1 MRSLFLLSLIFAAPL
16 HAQRDSAALLAH
28 ARRLHRE
35 VPMIDTHND
44 LPEMIHENAQGDLSK
59 MDPDKTLQIDTD
71 IPRLKAGL
79 VGGQFFAAYVPA
91 AYKDKGA
98 AKYALEEID
107 IIKRFTRRS
116 PSLQWATTAD
126 GIVAA
131 HKAGKIASLI
141 GIEGGYAIENS
152 LGLLRIYH
160 ELGVR
165 YMTLTHSANT
175 DWADAATDKPAHNG
189 LTPFGEDVVRE
200 MNRIGIM
207 VDISHV
213 SDATMI
219 DAIKVS
225 RVPVIFSHSSA
236 RALANHA
243 RNVPDSILAMMKQNG
258 GVVMVNIFPGFINPI
273 AAKQTANVLDKMAEF
288 QKQYPNDPDKAN
300 KAWTE
305 WFENLKLEPG
315 TLSEV
320 ADHVEHIVKVA
331 GIDHVGIGADFG
343 SLTTHPVGL
352 EDVSR
357 YPYLTA
363 ELLRRGWKD
372 EDVKK
377 FLGLNLLRVMR
388 AVEQEAAK

>member
-1 MRSLFLLSLIFAAPL
+1 
-16 HAQRDSAALLAH
+16 
-28 ARRLHRE
+28 
-35 VPMIDTHND
+35 
-44 LPEMIHENAQGDLSK
+44 
-59 MDPDKTLQIDTD
+59 
-71 IPRLKAGL
+71 
-79 VGGQFFAAYVPA
+79 
-91 AYKDKGA
+91 
-98 AKYALEEID
+98 
-107 IIKRFTRRS
+107 
-116 PSLQWATTAD
+116 
-126 GIVAA
+126 
-131 HKAGKIASLI
+131 
-141 GIEGGYAIENS
+141 
-152 LGLLRIYH
+152 
-160 ELGVR
+160 
-165 YMTLTHSANT
+165 
-175 DWADAATDKPAHNG
+175 
-189 LTPFGEDVVRE
+189 
-200 MNRIGIM
+200 
-207 VDISHV
+207 
-213 SDATMI
+213 MI

-305 WFENLKLEPG
+305 WFENMKLEPG

-320 ADHVEHIVKVA
+320 ADHVEHIVKIA

-352 EDVSR
+352 EDVSK

-388 AVEQEAAK
+388 AVEQGAEK